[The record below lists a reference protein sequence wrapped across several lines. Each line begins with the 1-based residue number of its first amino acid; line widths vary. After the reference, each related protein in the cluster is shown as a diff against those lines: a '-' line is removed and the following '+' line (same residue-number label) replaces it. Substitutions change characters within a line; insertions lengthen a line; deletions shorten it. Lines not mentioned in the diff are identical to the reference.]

1 MRGTGTYNARI
12 RARCAVVG
20 AKTRAPAK
28 RRIYGI
34 GRPPN
39 HLWISSQADLT
50 LKSEL
55 NPHGRLVKDLI
66 KP

>member
-1 MRGTGTYNARI
+1 MRGTGTYHVRMHAR
-12 RARCAVVG
+12 RATVG

-28 RRIYGI
+28 RCIYGI

-39 HLWISSQADLT
+39 HLWNSSQADLT
-50 LKSEL
+50 PKSEL